1 MKTTSIR
8 SLAILLVLL
17 FSCSPAWATCGGGGG
32 GGGGGMSGGGGG
44 SEVKVYFVPWKVRA
58 PQDPP
63 ATSGLVLYWLPATT
77 EEIQKSSLRASRTLS
92 LYAAQCVTME
102 LADYRMP
109 AGQKLIG
116 DAKPPLAVLAK
127 PDGTVV
133 SKLESTDGKLKV
145 ADVEKLVDGE

>member
-1 MKTTSIR
+1 MKKLLTR
-8 SLAILLVLL
+8 SLAILLALL

-32 GGGGGMSGGGGG
+32 GGGGGMSGGGG
-44 SEVKVYFVPWKVRA
+44 SDMKVYYVPWKVRA

-63 ATSGLVLYWLPATT
+63 VAMGLVLYWFPATT
-77 EEIQKSSLRASRTLS
+77 EEVQKSSLRASRTLS
-92 LYAAQCVTME
+92 LYAAQCVSME
-102 LADYRMP
+102 LADYRTP
-109 AGQKLIG
+109 AGQKIIG

-145 ADVEKLVDGE
+145 ADVE